1 MSYLNSAVTNIVY
14 PIIGFLFA
22 LALVYFLWG
31 VVKFIWNWGNPADR
45 EAGQKHML
53 WGVIGM
59 AIMLSAFGIM
69 YFIFTSVVVNTGY
82 GGSVPT
88 PPAVNGSLQVQ

>member
-14 PIIGFLFA
+14 PIIGFVFA
-22 LALVYFLWG
+22 LALIYFLWG
-31 VVKFIWNWGNPADR
+31 VVKFIWNWGNAADR

-69 YFIFTSVVVNTGY
+69 NFIFTSVVVNTGY
-82 GGSVPT
+82 SGKVPT
-88 PPAVNGSLQVQ
+88 PPAVNGTLQVQ